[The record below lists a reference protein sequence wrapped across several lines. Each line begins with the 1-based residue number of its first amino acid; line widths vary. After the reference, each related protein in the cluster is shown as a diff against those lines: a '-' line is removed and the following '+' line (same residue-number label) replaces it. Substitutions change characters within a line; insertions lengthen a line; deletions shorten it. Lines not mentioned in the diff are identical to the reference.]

1 MTFLAQTASAMSWWQ
16 ALILGIV
23 EGITEYLPISSTGH
37 LLLTQRLMG
46 IPQNDASD
54 AFAITIQGGA
64 IVAVLLIYWK
74 RVEGM
79 LLGVIGKNR
88 EGLLLARNIIIAFL
102 PAVVLGLLLNKK
114 IKELLFHP
122 WPITTAVFVGGVAIL
137 AVAWFRRNA
146 QPGTRAPGLSLTQLT
161 PLMALF
167 IGAMQCVAMWPGT
180 SRSLMTIVA
189 GLLAG
194 LSMAAAV
201 EFAFLL
207 GLLTLSAATFKDGY
221 EHGALMLKTYGP
233 GSIAIGFIAAWISA
247 MIAVKWMVTYLQSRG
262 LSVFGWY
269 RIGLAVLMAAL
280 LLTGTLPA

>member
-207 GLLTLSAATFKDGY
+207 GLLTLTAATFKDGY

-247 MIAVKWMVTYLQSRG
+247 MIAVSEAKV
-262 LSVFGWY
+262 
-269 RIGLAVLMAAL
+269 A
-280 LLTGTLPA
+280 